1 MRYFLIVLNVLIL
14 IPKQKNKNMNP
25 KIISWVILLLVV
37 TIIPLITALISYY
50 AQKKKIAAETERI
63 KLKNRIDKTLTVEK
77 LAEENKQMKLQNKLD
92 TFKQILAL
100 EEELKKNKDSQSQ
113 EKLKTL
119 EAIKKEFQNSFH
131 HENTDSTPEIKKI
144 TNREAENK

>member
-1 MRYFLIVLNVLIL
+1 L
-14 IPKQKNKNMNP
+14 
-25 KIISWVILLLVV
+25 VI

-100 EEELKKNKDSQSQ
+100 EEDIKEKQRQPEPRKTKNFRS
-113 EKLKTL
+113 
-119 EAIKKEFQNSFH
+119 H
-131 HENTDSTPEIKKI
+131 
-144 TNREAENK
+144 